1 MMFATRLAMST
12 EGTISPIFRKDS
24 TKPFPHLI
32 FGCQH
37 PILLPQWKAL
47 FATQGIEFNKLQSG
61 LERAK
66 IATATKFLSIGG
78 FLPGIPVRTGS
89 YYEGLP
95 KQQVLQG
102 IFLARQKA
110 RIDPNIPK
118 HEKHAII
125 RKYAETIQET
135 E

>member
-1 MMFATRLAMST
+1 MIFATRLAMST

-37 PILLPQWKAL
+37 PILLQQWKTF
-47 FATQGIEFNKLQSG
+47 FAKQGIEFNDRKSA

-66 IATATKFLSIGG
+66 IATAATMLSIGG
-78 FLPGIPVRTGS
+78 FLPGVLVRKGS
-89 YYEGLP
+89 YYQGLT

-102 IFLARQKA
+102 IFLARQEA
-110 RIDPNIPK
+110 RIDPKIPI
-118 HEKHAII
+118 HEKHEII
-125 RKYAETIQET
+125 RKYAETIQEP